1 MAQSAL
7 CAQPLPGGLGQLSAD
22 DLYDFAGT
30 GRSFDEA
37 MGQRTAE
44 GMAMQKTSGKKIA
57 GTGGVDDVGHF
68 GGRFAHAVIALHGES
83 TARSAFDHGR
93 VARAG
98 EYVRGFL
105 ADLPSHGARLV
116 FVGEYNIYMGQ

>member
-37 MGQRTAE
+37 LGQRTAE
-44 GMAMQKTSGKKIA
+44 GMAVQEASGKEIA

-83 TARSAFDHGR
+83 TCA
-93 VARAG
+93 
-98 EYVRGFL
+98 VR
-105 ADLPSHGARLV
+105 
-116 FVGEYNIYMGQ
+116 I

>member
-22 DLYDFAGT
+22 DLYDFACT

-37 MGQRTAE
+37 LGQRTAE
-44 GMAMQKTSGKKIA
+44 GMAVQEASGKEIA
-57 GTGGVDDVGHF
+57 GAGGVDDVGHF

-93 VARAG
+93 VAGTG

-105 ADLPSHGARLV
+105 ADLPGHGARLV